1 MLSQLDYHLVVLPI
15 LPTCEELLHL
25 IFVYG
30 SCCTVSREDAE
41 NRLVH
46 GVEGSIPV
54 GFSFKLDNVNTLYS
68 TSCFLVP
75 ILSNSVL
82 ILVWPASR
90 CSTQAH
96 CQSETNERCVICQQT
111 ASRQSRDSQLREL
124 TKILTLQHPA
134 LFQHLLL
141 ACFLTILIRFIS
153 FSEK

>member
-1 MLSQLDYHLVVLPI
+1 MASKVQF
-15 LPTCEELLHL
+15 LL
-25 IFVYG
+25 
-30 SCCTVSREDAE
+30 
-41 NRLVH
+41 
-46 GVEGSIPV
+46 

-75 ILSNSVL
+75 ILSNSIL

-134 LFQHLLL
+134 LFQHLPWKRYNRIRKQISNEVTPHRLAKWARQLNGSQAGTAKRTKMATYLGTTLSRHLL
-141 ACFLTILIRFIS
+141 QTSR
-153 FSEK
+153 